1 MSRALLITG
10 ATGKQGSSVINALIA
25 KNADFLLLA
34 ATRNKESP
42 SAKKLASKSSNI
54 KLIEGDLDS
63 IPALFSAA
71 KQAAGTVPL
80 WGVYSVQ
87 LSMGKGVTLEG
98 EVRQG
103 KGLIDES
110 IKAGIKHFVYSS
122 VDRGGDEKSWKDA
135 TVVPHFKTKHEI
147 EHYLR
152 DSTANGKSPMNWTI
166 LRPTAFMENLE
177 PGFATKVFLTMIRDT
192 LKNKPLQWTATED
205 IGFFAAEA
213 FTDPQA
219 WGKQAISLAGDEIT
233 FAQLSEA
240 FEHATG
246 GPAGTTFGLLG
257 KALKYGVAELG
268 IMVNWFRDEGYG
280 ADLAKVRQL
289 NPGAKTMEQPLTSS
303 SHHSWEPRLNS
314 QSKMTTPLGTDTE
327 DAVSSSS
334 DEEVEIL
341 NPEILST
348 SSFPQFVRERIAMS
362 KPFATNHESRSAAK
376 RFYRV
381 HIPCTYVHMTC
392 TYYGILYFNP
402 EFDIIHIFE
411 WWYFPE
417 LAHRIWKLDPLHVGI
432 VNLAQQADQDYWD
445 RRNNES
451 WYTNTRHVGYTDPK
465 YRDPDKL
472 KVAIKR
478 LKRVVFAFR
487 GVCNPGIRRCGDTRQ
502 GQDRK
507 GPAWYPIPS
516 MPVKTHVPVFG
527 AMEQDPRAVG
537 DFLDGVNPKHM
548 VKLRGVV
555 DDWFKRLKRWGV
567 DNDPEVFYQI
577 MMSYSECDP
586 VIIDREDAIA
596 FVEDEMEEKEFN
608 LDRSF
613 KGCGK
618 AAMAVEKILRQDVTP
633 AFGFWPLLM
642 EVIPVLEDTNNA
654 EEQTLDFCSALQK

>member
-63 IPALFSAA
+63 IPALFGAA

-152 DSTANGKSPMNWTI
+152 DSTANGKSSMNWTI

-257 KALKYGVAELG
+257 KALKHGVAELG

-289 NPGAKTMEQPLTSS
+289 NPGAKTMEHP
-303 SHHSWEPRLNS
+303 HYSWEPRLNS
-314 QSKMTTPLGTDTE
+314 QRKMTTPLGTDTE

-334 DEEVEIL
+334 DEEVKIL
-341 NPEILST
+341 NLEILST
-348 SSFPQFVRERIAMS
+348 SSFPRFVRERIVMS
-362 KPFATNHESRSAAK
+362 KLFVTNHESRSAAK

-381 HIPCTYVHMTC
+381 HIPCTYAHMTC

-411 WWYFPE
+411 WW
-417 LAHRIWKLDPLHVGI
+417 
-432 VNLAQQADQDYWD
+432 
-445 RRNNES
+445 RNNES
-451 WYTNTRHVGYTDPK
+451 WYTHTRHVGYKDPK

-478 LKRVVFAFR
+478 LKRVIFVFR
-487 GVCNPGIRRCGDTRQ
+487 GVYNPEIRRCGDTRQ
-502 GQDRK
+502 RQDRK
-507 GPAWYPIPS
+507 GP
-516 MPVKTHVPVFG
+516 
-527 AMEQDPRAVG
+527 QDPRAVG

-548 VKLRGVV
+548 
-555 DDWFKRLKRWGV
+555 FKHLKRWGV

-596 FVEDEMEEKEFN
+596 FVEDEMEEKKFN
-608 LDRSF
+608 FDRSF
-613 KGCGK
+613 KRCGK
-618 AAMAVEKILRQDVTP
+618 AAMAAENILRQDVMQV
-633 AFGFWPLLM
+633 FGFWPLLM
-642 EVIPVLEDTNNA
+642 EVITVLEDTNNA
-654 EEQTLDFCSALQK
+654 EEQTLDFCSALQKQNFGVSLISKYMYAR

>member
-1 MSRALLITG
+1 
-10 ATGKQGSSVINALIA
+10 
-25 KNADFLLLA
+25 
-34 ATRNKESP
+34 
-42 SAKKLASKSSNI
+42 
-54 KLIEGDLDS
+54 
-63 IPALFSAA
+63 
-71 KQAAGTVPL
+71 
-80 WGVYSVQ
+80 
-87 LSMGKGVTLEG
+87 
-98 EVRQG
+98 
-103 KGLIDES
+103 
-110 IKAGIKHFVYSS
+110 
-122 VDRGGDEKSWKDA
+122 
-135 TVVPHFKTKHEI
+135 
-147 EHYLR
+147 
-152 DSTANGKSPMNWTI
+152 
-166 LRPTAFMENLE
+166 
-177 PGFATKVFLTMIRDT
+177 
-192 LKNKPLQWTATED
+192 
-205 IGFFAAEA
+205 
-213 FTDPQA
+213 
-219 WGKQAISLAGDEIT
+219 
-233 FAQLSEA
+233 
-240 FEHATG
+240 
-246 GPAGTTFGLLG
+246 
-257 KALKYGVAELG
+257 
-268 IMVNWFRDEGYG
+268 
-280 ADLAKVRQL
+280 
-289 NPGAKTMEQPLTSS
+289 
-303 SHHSWEPRLNS
+303 
-314 QSKMTTPLGTDTE
+314 MTTPLGTDTE

-348 SSFPQFVRERIAMS
+348 SSFPQFGKFPPEVRERIWIRSLTRERILRILGERYRVEVRERIAMS

>member
-1 MSRALLITG
+1 
-10 ATGKQGSSVINALIA
+10 
-25 KNADFLLLA
+25 
-34 ATRNKESP
+34 
-42 SAKKLASKSSNI
+42 
-54 KLIEGDLDS
+54 
-63 IPALFSAA
+63 
-71 KQAAGTVPL
+71 
-80 WGVYSVQ
+80 
-87 LSMGKGVTLEG
+87 
-98 EVRQG
+98 
-103 KGLIDES
+103 
-110 IKAGIKHFVYSS
+110 
-122 VDRGGDEKSWKDA
+122 
-135 TVVPHFKTKHEI
+135 
-147 EHYLR
+147 
-152 DSTANGKSPMNWTI
+152 
-166 LRPTAFMENLE
+166 
-177 PGFATKVFLTMIRDT
+177 
-192 LKNKPLQWTATED
+192 
-205 IGFFAAEA
+205 
-213 FTDPQA
+213 
-219 WGKQAISLAGDEIT
+219 
-233 FAQLSEA
+233 
-240 FEHATG
+240 
-246 GPAGTTFGLLG
+246 
-257 KALKYGVAELG
+257 
-268 IMVNWFRDEGYG
+268 
-280 ADLAKVRQL
+280 
-289 NPGAKTMEQPLTSS
+289 
-303 SHHSWEPRLNS
+303 
-314 QSKMTTPLGTDTE
+314 MTTPLGTDTE

-334 DEEVEIL
+334 DKKL
-341 NPEILST
+341 PALRILSERYRAE
-348 SSFPQFVRERIAMS
+348 VRERIAMS
-362 KPFATNHESRSAAK
+362 KPFVTNHESRSAAK

-381 HIPCTYVHMTC
+381 HILCTYVHMTC
-392 TYYGILYFNP
+392 TYYGILYVNP

-432 VNLAQQADQDYWD
+432 VNLAQQADQDCWD

-478 LKRVVFAFR
+478 LKRVVFEFR
-487 GVCNPGIRRCGDTRQ
+487 GVCNPGIRKCGDTRQ

-507 GPAWYPIPS
+507 GPAWYPSPS

-527 AMEQDPRAVG
+527 TMEQDPRAVG

-567 DNDPEVFYQI
+567 DNDPEIFYQI